1 MKTKEALHADHV
13 LSGVIITISVHKA
26 AEETVRTHLHIHY
39 LLSLDRNRLWYRLP
53 HVSTQTHRVP
63 EEFLQTGVT
72 EPMSTG
78 RHLDRL
84 PHRLAAER
92 TLEAPLRL
100 LQELVVKPG
109 HDCTVRR

>member
-1 MKTKEALHADHV
+1 MHWE
-13 LSGVIITISVHKA
+13 
-26 AEETVRTHLHIHY
+26 AEEKVRTHLHIHY
-39 LLSLDRNRLWYRLP
+39 LLSLDRNWLRYRLP
-53 HVSTQTHRVP
+53 RVSTQTHRVP

-84 PHRLAAER
+84 SHRLAAEG

-100 LQELVVKPG
+100 LQELVIKAG
-109 HDCTVRR
+109 HGCTARRPTSVGSAG

>member
-1 MKTKEALHADHV
+1 M
-13 LSGVIITISVHKA
+13 HKP
-26 AEETVRTHLHIHY
+26 AEEKVRTHLHIYY
-39 LLSLDRNRLWYRLP
+39 LLSLDRNWLWFRLP

-72 EPMSTG
+72 EPMATG

-100 LQELVVKPG
+100 LQELLVEAG
-109 HDCTVRR
+109 HGCKVRRDTTGGSAG